1 MLLRPFHHAF
11 WGRRGIG
18 MMADGG
24 HHGEGEH
31 DERDV
36 AMPAMPGTGLIVV
49 EAEFVFCG
57 LETILDR
64 PAMPLHI
71 HKLFDRRPGRTPC
84 REVGQ
89 IAVCDVSADQKAAR
103 PKAGERIIV
112 FVGVEIGEVEIRPV
126 VEPLALGPFAR

>member
-49 EAEFVFCG
+49 EAEFVFAVSKLSSIAQRCPSTFTSFLIG
-57 LETILDR
+57 V
-64 PAMPLHI
+64 PAGH
-71 HKLFDRRPGRTPC
+71 H
-84 REVGQ
+84 
-89 IAVCDVSADQKAAR
+89 
-103 PKAGERIIV
+103 
-112 FVGVEIGEVEIRPV
+112 VEK
-126 VEPLALGPFAR
+126 